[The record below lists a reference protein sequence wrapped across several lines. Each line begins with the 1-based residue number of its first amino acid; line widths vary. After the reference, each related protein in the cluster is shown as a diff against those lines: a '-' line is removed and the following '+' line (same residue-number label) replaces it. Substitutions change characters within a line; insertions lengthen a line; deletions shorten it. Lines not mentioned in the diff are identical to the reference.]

1 MIHFETKIVDDS
13 VELFLKILFVGLDI
27 VCILVDIPGHVAV
40 FVPIGK
46 IRAKATCIGLVLLD
60 ELITIEV
67 VHFE

>member
-1 MIHFETKIVDDS
+1 MIHLETIPVDDS
-13 VELFLKILFVGLDI
+13 VELFLKILLVGLDI
-27 VCILVDIPGHVAV
+27 VFILVDIPGLVAV
-40 FVPIGK
+40 IVPIGK

>member
-1 MIHFETKIVDDS
+1 MIHLETIPVDDS
-13 VELFLKILFVGLDI
+13 VELFLKCLLVGHDI
-27 VCILVDIPGHVAV
+27 VFILVDIPGLVAV

-46 IRAKATCIGLVLLD
+46 IRAKATCIGLINID